1 MLSRSRVAIGAVA
14 RSQPLDPV
22 RRLDTTLEVF
32 LILLLVGLSA
42 IFSGMETALVSLSEM
57 KIRRRIDD
65 ATRSPSRMLLL
76 WRDRPNDV
84 LATLLIGNNLVNITA
99 SALAT
104 DLTNHVLGDTGW
116 AIPVAVGAMTML
128 VLVFGEVVPKTFA
141 KHNPERFLV
150 LLGLISLTHTVFY
163 PLMRVLVA
171 LTRRF
176 VRMMGGETEA
186 TGATVTEE
194 DIEEM
199 VRIGKNDGSMS
210 PVATKLLTG
219 IFELDDK
226 IAREVMVPRTDMKVL
241 HVDATMDEVVELVST
256 SGYSRYPVYK
266 DGIDDIVGVI
276 YAKDFLSAAM
286 AKDCTAPPRVD
297 DIMRKP
303 MVRPW
308 NIPVQ
313 DLLMEMQRERVH
325 LAVIASEY
333 GGVAGLLTLEDI
345 VEEVF
350 GPIYDEHDHRTDAL
364 QKIDD
369 THWIVEGVMTMRE
382 LENEM
387 GTEFPEDE
395 DYETVAGLLM
405 KERGAMPEEGF
416 TCDHEGY
423 RFEVRRADATRV
435 IEVAVMRLDD
445 PAPSTV
451 VGS

>member
-1 MLSRSRVAIGAVA
+1 M
-14 RSQPLDPV
+14 
-22 RRLDTTLEVF
+22 DTTPEAT
-32 LILLLVGLSA
+32 LILILVVLSA
-42 IFSGMETALVSLSEM
+42 VFSGMETALVSLSEM
-57 KIRRRIDD
+57 KVRRRIED
-65 ATRSPSRMLLL
+65 AKKHLAPRMLVL

-104 DLTNHVLGDTGW
+104 DLTNRLLGDTGW
-116 AIPVAVGAMTML
+116 GIAVAVGATTML

-150 LLGLISLTHTVFY
+150 LLWFVGLVYTLFY

-171 LTRRF
+171 LTRHF
-176 VRMMGGETEA
+176 VRAMGGETEA
-186 TGATVTEE
+186 QGAMVTEE

-199 VRIGKNDGSMS
+199 VRIGKSDGSMS

-226 IAREVMVPRTDMKVL
+226 VAREVMVPRTDMKVL
-241 HVDATMDEVVELVST
+241 HIDATTDEVVEMVAT

-266 DGIDDIVGVI
+266 DNIDDIVGVV
-276 YAKDFLSAAM
+276 YAKDFLSSAM
-286 AKDCTAPPRVD
+286 ARGCLEPPRVAE
-297 DIMRKP
+297 IMRKP

-350 GPIYDEHDHRTDAL
+350 GPIYDEHDLRVDAL

-369 THWIVEGVMTMRE
+369 THWIVEGAMTMRE
-382 LENEM
+382 LENEI

-416 TCDHEGY
+416 VCDHMGF
-423 RFEVRRADATRV
+423 RFEVRRCDSTRV
-435 IEVAVMRLDD
+435 IEVAVMRIED
-445 PAPSTV
+445 PTESSA

>member
-1 MLSRSRVAIGAVA
+1 M
-14 RSQPLDPV
+14 
-22 RRLDTTLEVF
+22 DTTLEVI
-32 LILLLVGLSA
+32 LILFLVVLSA
-42 IFSGMETALVSLSEM
+42 VFSGMETALVSLTEM
-57 KIRRRIDD
+57 KLRRQIDD
-65 ATRSPSRMLLL
+65 SKRSAPRMLVA
-76 WRDRPNDV
+76 WRDKPNDV

-104 DLTNHVLGDTGW
+104 DLTNHLLGDTGW
-116 AIPVAVGAMTML
+116 GIPIAVGAMTML
-128 VLVFGEVVPKTFA
+128 VLIFGEVVPKTFA

-150 LLGLISLTHTVFY
+150 LLWLISVTHTVFY
-163 PLMRVLVA
+163 PVMRVLVA

-176 VRMMGGETEA
+176 VKMLGGETDA
-186 TGATVTEE
+186 VTATVTEE

-199 VRIGKNDGSMS
+199 VRIGKSDGSMS

-241 HVDATMDEVVELVST
+241 HVDAGMDAVVEMVST
-256 SGYSRYPVYK
+256 SGYSRYPIYR
-266 DGIDDIVGVI
+266 DGIDDIVGVL

-286 AKDCTAPPRVD
+286 AKDCSEPPRVA
-297 DIMRKP
+297 DIMRPP

-313 DLLMEMQRERVH
+313 DLLMEMQRERIH

-333 GGVAGLLTLEDI
+333 GGVAGILTLEDI

-350 GPIYDEHDHRTDAL
+350 GPIYDEHDLRTDAI
-364 QKIDD
+364 QKLDD

-382 LENEM
+382 LELEI

-416 TCDHEGY
+416 TCDHMGY

-445 PAPSTV
+445 HGEPTAV
-451 VGS
+451 QA